1 MHLPYARHMRLRFV
15 LLVTSS
21 FPAEL
26 QGQFYFSSRRATT
39 VQITVTNQCGAHYD
53 ECAAAP
59 SVEIPCEPI
68 SSALMAT
75 MARTLRHSPEPLRT
89 CPTLAFMAYS
99 LASWDAAMAR
109 SNYSD
114 TEKFNFK
121 VSSSEL
127 SNTMTI
133 MFGKFFT
140 LYFDVIPRS
149 KFFNP
154 TCRRLFFSSS
164 SSSLLCSRRTAS
176 RAWWRY
182 QPE

>member
-1 MHLPYARHMRLRFV
+1 MLTTILHYSSIHLDTQHSGTTSNVRASGLSRL
-15 LLVTSS
+15 T
-21 FPAEL
+21 
-26 QGQFYFSSRRATT
+26 
-39 VQITVTNQCGAHYD
+39 QCASGDGNRPVWPTAQ
-53 ECAAAP
+53 
-59 SVEIPCEPI
+59 
-68 SSALMAT
+68 
-75 MARTLRHSPEPLRT
+75 PLW
-89 CPTLAFMAYS
+89 LNS
-99 LASWDAAMAR
+99 LASWDAEMALP
-109 SNYSD
+109 NYSD

-140 LYFDVIPRS
+140 LYFSKFIPRS